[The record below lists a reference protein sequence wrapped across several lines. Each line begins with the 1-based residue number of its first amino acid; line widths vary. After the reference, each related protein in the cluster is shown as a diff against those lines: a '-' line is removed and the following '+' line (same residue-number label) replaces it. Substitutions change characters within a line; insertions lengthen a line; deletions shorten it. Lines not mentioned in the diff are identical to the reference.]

1 MNQQPDLLV
10 VSSSPHIHTA
20 VTTQKLMLDVVV
32 ALLPAVAAS
41 VYLFGLRALAHI
53 VISTAS
59 CLAFETLFCRLRKW
73 NNTIW
78 DFSAVITGILLAFN
92 LPVSA
97 PLWISVVGA
106 FMAIFVAKMLF
117 GGLGKNFVNP
127 ALIGRVFLANSF
139 SSDMVIWT
147 RPILN
152 PLVFTGAPGSVFA
165 LPSFFGAQ
173 IDAIAGA
180 TPLDYLKSGSFP
192 EAYTHPGQLMNM
204 LLGVHPGCLG
214 ETCGV
219 LIVLGGL
226 YLMLRGVITWH
237 IPVAYLGTVAFFA
250 WFFPVGEVLP
260 LISLFYSLTG
270 GGLLL
275 GAFFMATDYVTSP
288 VTGTGKL
295 LYGVGCGLLTV
306 IIRRFGPATEGVS
319 FSILIMNLLV
329 WFIDRFTLPRSYGEG
344 VQGK

>member
-1 MNQQPDLLV
+1 MNQQPQLLV

-20 VTTQKLMLDVVV
+20 VTTQKLMLDVVI
-32 ALLPAVAAS
+32 ALLPALAAS
-41 VYLFGLRALAHI
+41 VYLFGLRAFAHI
-53 VISTAS
+53 VISTIS
-59 CLAFETLFCRLRKW
+59 CLLFETLFCRLRGW
-73 NNTIW
+73 QNTIG
-78 DFSAVITGILLAFN
+78 DCSAVITGILLAFN

-106 FMAIFVAKMLF
+106 FMAIFVTKMLF

-139 SSDMVIWT
+139 SSDMVLWT
-147 RPILN
+147 RPVLN
-152 PLVFTGAPGSVFA
+152 PLVFTASPSSA
-165 LPSFFGAQ
+165 AAASSFFGSQ
-173 IDAIAGA
+173 VDAVASA
-180 TPLDYLKSGSFP
+180 TPLSFLKTASFP
-192 EAYTHPGQLMNM
+192 EAYSHAGQFWNM
-204 LLGVHPGCLG
+204 LLGVHAGCLG
-214 ETCGV
+214 ETCGI

-226 YLMLRGVITWH
+226 YLMVRGVISWH
-237 IPVAYLGTVAFFA
+237 IPAAYLGTVAAFA
-250 WFFPVGEVLP
+250 WFLPVGGVPAL
-260 LISLFYSLTG
+260 LSLFYSLTG

-288 VTGTGKL
+288 VTAKGKL

-306 IIRRFGPATEGVS
+306 MIRRFGPATEGVS